1 MDFLIKMDV
10 PFDINRATGEITVSG
25 RVDFESS
32 GGQSYTFTV
41 VAKDNDGWK
50 ASKGHSNNT

>member
-1 MDFLIKMDV
+1 MDV

-32 GGQSYTFTV
+32 GGQSFTFTV
-41 VAKDNDGWK
+41 VAKDNDGGR
-50 ASKGHSNNT
+50 ASKAFSIFLRSFK

>member
-41 VAKDNDGWK
+41 EGRGGQLFLACGPL
-50 ASKGHSNNT
+50 